1 MRNQTKKLLSFVAA
15 ATMLASTL
23 AVTACGDLR
32 LSEKIDA
39 PATEAA
45 VSSNGGFAVEK
56 GDYVYFINGQ
66 ESYTADNKYGD
77 VVKGSL
83 MCITKTDLAAGN
95 YDSAKVVVPTLVGS
109 QNFET
114 GIYIFGDYVYYATPT
129 TDKNIQGQVEN
140 SWIDFKRAKLDGS
153 ETMKGYYFR
162 LSSNSAN
169 FRFVEVDGV
178 VYCLYEESSALK
190 SFNTETKET
199 TVLVKGAGTF
209 YYNEKDPVDP
219 TVYYTMSVSNDIDSD
234 RKVTASYNQIY
245 SVRADATATVNAKEA
260 SYTVTGG
267 RTYDFD
273 KSYMEEVN
281 AEAKKTANEN
291 HTDYEP
297 TYDFNDYSTYPYVNL
312 GTLVIDG
319 VGSMCK
325 VHYGEGVKLPY
336 SNSSE
341 TNAELQGYKY
351 TITRYDNDGVYYTR
365 GDGSKLYYYNPAADT
380 TTEAKEVHA
389 NENADIVAFDTTK
402 ASSGALMDVV
412 NGKHQYIY
420 VANSNVYRATAAAD
434 GSIEEDIK
442 LCAAS
447 GATLWKTEG
456 EYLYYYAS
464 GSTSSGYQLS
474 RIKYNGDADNY
485 HELLNVK
492 DENKEYRPVTYDY
505 VDFASSWYMPEMVG
519 GTLLYANAKSVGSTS
534 YNYIYATE
542 LCATV
547 DEIKAKNDKYNA
559 TMDYIDTELT
569 ADVGNAARY
578 LYRTVTLNADGTCD
592 KTQQFFVDL
601 EEAATQYE
609 EVNDKKVSWFTASE
623 GEKST
628 FEEDVLDVLLATD
641 RTNCEYVLESELIHM
656 IGEVKEDDTEA
667 MHESLKAYLPY
678 PTIVEEEEGLA
689 WWVITLIVVGAVLV
703 VAAGVT
709 VPVVLVMRKKK
720 EQARRDAIVNAHE
733 RKKID
738 TTDDKSIDVYSDEPA
753 EAPVEETP
761 VEETPVE
768 EAPVEEAP
776 AEEAPVEEAPV
787 EESDVKPE

>member
-23 AVTACGDLR
+23 AVTACGDYSLGKK
-32 LSEKIDA
+32 LDA
-39 PATEAA
+39 PATDAV

-83 MCITKTDLAAGN
+83 MCITKTDLAAGK
-95 YDSAKVVVPTLVGS
+95 YDGAKVVVPTLVGS

-140 SWIDFKRAKLDGS
+140 SWIDFKRARLDGS

-178 VYCLYEESSALK
+178 VYCLYEEDSMLK
-190 SFNTETKET
+190 SFNTDTKQT
-199 TVLVKGAGTF
+199 TVLAKGAGTF

-219 TVYYTMSVSNDIDSD
+219 TVYYTMGVTYNVDSG
-234 RKVTASYNQIY
+234 KSSTATYNQIY
-245 SVRADATATVNAKEA
+245 SVRADATATVDAKEA

-273 KSYMEEVN
+273 KAYMEKVN
-281 AEAKKTANEN
+281 EDAKKTANEN
-291 HTDYEP
+291 KTDYEP

-319 VGSMCK
+319 IGSKCDLN
-325 VHYGEGVKLPY
+325 YNTNTPY
-336 SNSSE
+336 NNSEE

-351 TITRYDNDGVYYTR
+351 TIARYDNDGVYYTR
-365 GDGSKLYYYNPAADT
+365 GDSSKLYYYNPTTADT
-380 TTEAKEVHA
+380 TEAGKEVKA
-389 NENADIVAFDTTK
+389 NELSTTVAFDTTK
-402 ASSGALMDVV
+402 ASSSALMFYE

-420 VANSNVYRATAAAD
+420 TADSNIYRATAGAD
-434 GSIEEDIK
+434 GSVAEDIK
-442 LCAAS
+442 LCAAAS
-447 GATLWKTEG
+447 ATLWKTEG

-464 GSTSSGYQLS
+464 GSSSSGYQLS
-474 RIKYNGDADNY
+474 RIKYNGNKDNY
-485 HELLNVK
+485 HELLVT
-492 DENKEYRPVTYDY
+492 DEYKPVTYDY
-505 VDFASSWYMPEMVG
+505 VDFASSWYLPEMVD

-578 LYRTVTLNADGTCD
+578 LYRTVKLNADGTYD
-592 KTQQFFVDL
+592 NTQQFFVDL

-628 FEEDVLDVLLATD
+628 FEEDVLDVLLAKD
-641 RTNCEYVLESELIHM
+641 RANCEYVLESELIHM
-656 IGEVKEDDTEA
+656 IGEVKEDDAEA